1 MPDDARRHQ
10 AATACSRWTTVDDT
24 PANLIRDDEVE
35 LDPGERLVD
44 AALADFVRIDA
55 LNRRNEFVP
64 GSESDVVVEIL
75 IPRDV
80 DLCVARR
87 PFNEATSWGVVGSR
101 SLASELC
108 LDLAGF

>member
-1 MPDDARRHQ
+1 M
-10 AATACSRWTTVDDT
+10 AATIA
-24 PANLIRDDEVE
+24 DEVE

-44 AALADFVRIDA
+44 ARLADFVRIGDA

-64 GSESDVVVEIL
+64 GSESDVVVQIL

-80 DLCVARR
+80 DLC
-87 PFNEATSWGVVGSR
+87 
-101 SLASELC
+101 